1 MKKCQAIVLLI
12 QMFAASAFAESVD
25 LDAMSTDELLALRSQ
40 INAILT
46 ERMTSD
52 SSAIYSG
59 NYVVGVDIKAGMY
72 ILRFDELAEGETT
85 GIVWLFANS
94 EDWRNR
100 KYISADYLTVGVDY
114 QITLEDNM
122 VLEITKANGSI
133 RSIVKPDWAP

>member
-1 MKKCQAIVLLI
+1 MKKCLAIVLSIL
-12 QMFAASAFAESVD
+12 MFAASAFAESVD

-59 NYVVGVDIKAGMY
+59 NYIVGVDIKTGMY

-100 KYISADYLTVGVDY
+100 NYISADYLTVGVDY

-122 VLEITKANGSI
+122 VLEITGANGTI

>member
-1 MKKCQAIVLLI
+1 MKKCLAIVLLVL
-12 QMFAASAFAESVD
+12 MFSASAFAESID
-25 LDAMSTDELLALRSQ
+25 IDAMSTDELLALRGQ

-59 NYVVGVDIKAGMY
+59 NYVAGVYIKAGMY

-100 KYISADYLTVGVDY
+100 NYISADYLTVGVDY

-122 VLEITKANGSI
+122 VLEITDASGTI